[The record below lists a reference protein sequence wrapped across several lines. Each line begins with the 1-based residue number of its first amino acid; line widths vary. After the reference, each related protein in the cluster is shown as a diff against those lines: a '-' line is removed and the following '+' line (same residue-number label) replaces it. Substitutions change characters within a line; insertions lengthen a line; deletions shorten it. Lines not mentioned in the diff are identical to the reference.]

1 MGKKSFLNNRI
12 LKMLLVISACIG
24 INVAGS
30 RLMDVTDCPL
40 YLDCIGTV
48 VAAAMCG
55 YLPGIGVGIFTNLIK
70 SLFDVSS
77 VYYSI
82 INALIAILVYFFA
95 KKGFLK
101 KIAGILGLIVSMALI
116 GVGYEL
122 MFTRIMEG
130 SISDVPV
137 LEYLL
142 IELGDKSV
150 TVLILVLLLWL
161 LPKKAQKFLRC
172 EGWQQNPLSEE
183 VTKIVRKGKSRGL
196 SLRMKLV
203 IVLTLV
209 FVLMGIAAM
218 SISVLLYR
226 SYTIDEHREL
236 AEGTSKLVAELIDG
250 DLVDD
255 YLERGYDVPGYKE
268 AETRLYKILEQ
279 NKEIAYLYVYKIL
292 PDGCHVVLDVDTP
305 NVPSEP
311 PGTVTEFDESFAEE
325 RPKLLAG
332 EPIDAKVT
340 EDSYG
345 WLVTSYV
352 PVKNSAGETVCYAIT
367 DVTMETISAKEMNF
381 LSRLAL
387 IFVSF
392 LVLAIAIGLWVSEY
406 DIIIPINSMAL
417 SASKFAYDE
426 EDSLEE
432 NVERIRGLDIHT
444 GDEIENMYRAL
455 TKTTE
460 DSGHYVSAL
469 RTKTETIEQMQ
480 NALIMILADM
490 VESRDETT
498 GDHVRKTAAY
508 TRIIMD
514 KMKEMGYYTDQLTDQ
529 FIYDVEHSAPL
540 HDIGKIAVSDVIL
553 NKPGKLTPEEFSIMK
568 THTTAG
574 AQMIDQVIATV
585 PDSGYLKEAKNL
597 AEYHHEKWNGQGYP
611 HGLAGEAIPLSARIM
626 AVADVFDALVSR
638 RCYKDAFS
646 FEKAMDIIRQDA
658 GSHFDPKVAEAFLA
672 SEAEVRQVAEHFTVY
687 KADRE
692 VGMTEQLRSELE
704 AEMTGKLRGK

>member
-1 MGKKSFLNNRI
+1 MNNKNFLEKNRI
-12 LKMLLVISACIG
+12 LKMLLIVLVCMG
-24 INVAGS
+24 INIAGS
-30 RLMDVTDCPL
+30 RLMDALDCPL
-40 YLDCIGTV
+40 YLDCVGTV
-48 VAAAMCG
+48 IAAAMCG
-55 YLPGIGVGIFTNLIK
+55 YLPGISVGIFTNLIK

-82 INALIAILVYFFA
+82 INTIIAILVFWVA
-95 KKGFLK
+95 KKGYLK
-101 KIAGILGLIVSMALI
+101 KVYGVLGLILIITAI
-116 GVGYEL
+116 GVSYEL
-122 MFTRIMEG
+122 MLAAIMEG
-130 SISDVPV
+130 TISDVPV
-137 LEYLL
+137 VHDIL
-142 IELGDKSV
+142 IELADKSI
-150 TVLILVLLLWL
+150 TIGILVLLLLL
-161 LPKKAQKFLRC
+161 LPEKMQKFLRC

-183 VTKIVRKGKSRGL
+183 AARIVKKGKKNRGL

-203 IVLTLV
+203 LVLVVV

-226 SYTIDEHREL
+226 SYTIDEHTEL

-255 YLERGYDVPGYKE
+255 YIERGYDAPGYKE

-279 NKEIAYLYVYKIL
+279 NKEIKYLYVYKML
-292 PDGCHVVLDVDTP
+292 PDGCHVVLDVETP
-305 NVPSEP
+305 DVPSEP
-311 PGTVTEFDESFAEE
+311 PGTVMPFDESFEE
-325 RPKLLAG
+325 ELPQLLAG
-332 EPIDAKVT
+332 EPIDPKVT
-340 EDSYG
+340 VDSYG

-367 DVTMETISAKEMNF
+367 DVTLEMITAKELNF
-381 LSRLAL
+381 LSRLLL

-392 LVLAIAIGLWVSEY
+392 LVLAIAIGLWISEY

-444 GDEIENMYRAL
+444 GDEIENMYKAL

-460 DSGHYVSAL
+460 DSGNYVSAL
-469 RTKTETIEQMQ
+469 RTKTETIAQMQ
-480 NALIMILADM
+480 NALIMVLADM

-514 KMKEMGYYTDQLTDQ
+514 KLREFGYYTDQLTDQ
-529 FIYDVEHSAPL
+529 FIFDVEHSAPL

-553 NKPGKLTPEEFSIMK
+553 NKPGRLTEEEFNIMK
-568 THTTAG
+568 THTVAG
-574 AQMIDQVIATV
+574 AQLIDQVIQTV

-597 AEYHHEKWNGQGYP
+597 AEFHHEKWNGMGYP

-638 RCYKDAFS
+638 RCYKEAFP
-646 FEKAMDIIRQDA
+646 FEKAMQIIREDS
-658 GSHFDPKVAEAFLA
+658 GKHFDPKVAEAFLA
-672 SEAEVRQVAEHFTVY
+672 AEDEVRQVAEHFTVK
-687 KADRE
+687 KAARE
-692 VGMTEQLRSELE
+692 VGMTDQLR
-704 AEMTGKLRGK
+704 AEINEEQGTRV